1 METSQ
6 VQSVLPEGYILQ
18 APANTYRIEKTLG
31 MGGFGI
37 TYLATT
43 TVQFGNLKTTI
54 SVAIKEHFISDS
66 CERDTQTH
74 SIVYSNPVKNRVEG
88 SRRDF
93 IAEARRLQKVG
104 IEHPNIVKVNEVFET
119 NNTAYYVMEYLEGKS
134 LRAYVKQRGKLE
146 ENEMLALMRPIMSAV
161 RLLHEHYMTHLDIK
175 PDNIM
180 LTTDEH
186 GNARPVLIDFGL
198 SKHYGKDGRPTSTI
212 NTLGCSDGYAPVEQY
227 AGITTFSPS
236 ADIYA
241 LGATMLFCL
250 TDKDPKKS
258 VDFKEVDKEALL
270 NSLSL
275 TDDTRRMLLSA
286 LQMDASQ
293 RRFPTEKKADDT
305 DKGSGSKKKSGQT
318 VILEGTSGETH
329 HSSSWRSWLTAV
341 TTVLLSALWVSL
353 LLYLPRIPTYYIYY
367 QWTPYAEHLSYI
379 ILVIMVTGC
388 YLLPYCKLL
397 GTRKFPPVMLWIA
410 ISLLLLIPLFLFNM
424 GDEFLAFVDSWLIA
438 LGLLSFIKTQKYA
451 KLINIALYI
460 AGMAACI
467 FGIIATNISYRY

>member
-198 SKHYGKDGRPTSTI
+198 SKHYGKNNMPASPHSPRRPTSMPW
-212 NTLGCSDGYAPVEQY
+212 GQPCSSASR
-227 AGITTFSPS
+227 TKTRRSPS
-236 ADIYA
+236 TSRRWTKRHYSTHCR
-241 LGATMLFCL
+241 LL
-250 TDKDPKKS
+250 T
-258 VDFKEVDKEALL
+258 
-270 NSLSL
+270 
-275 TDDTRRMLLSA
+275 
-286 LQMDASQ
+286 
-293 RRFPTEKKADDT
+293 
-305 DKGSGSKKKSGQT
+305 
-318 VILEGTSGETH
+318 TH
-329 HSSSWRSWLTAV
+329 V
-341 TTVLLSALWVSL
+341 
-353 LLYLPRIPTYYIYY
+353 
-367 QWTPYAEHLSYI
+367 
-379 ILVIMVTGC
+379 
-388 YLLPYCKLL
+388 
-397 GTRKFPPVMLWIA
+397 
-410 ISLLLLIPLFLFNM
+410 
-424 GDEFLAFVDSWLIA
+424 
-438 LGLLSFIKTQKYA
+438 
-451 KLINIALYI
+451 
-460 AGMAACI
+460 ACC
-467 FGIIATNISYRY
+467 

>member
-1 METSQ
+1 
-6 VQSVLPEGYILQ
+6 
-18 APANTYRIEKTLG
+18 
-31 MGGFGI
+31 
-37 TYLATT
+37 
-43 TVQFGNLKTTI
+43 
-54 SVAIKEHFISDS
+54 
-66 CERDTQTH
+66 
-74 SIVYSNPVKNRVEG
+74 
-88 SRRDF
+88 
-93 IAEARRLQKVG
+93 
-104 IEHPNIVKVNEVFET
+104 
-119 NNTAYYVMEYLEGKS
+119 
-134 LRAYVKQRGKLE
+134 
-146 ENEMLALMRPIMSAV
+146 
-161 RLLHEHYMTHLDIK
+161 
-175 PDNIM
+175 
-180 LTTDEH
+180 
-186 GNARPVLIDFGL
+186 
-198 SKHYGKDGRPTSTI
+198 
-212 NTLGCSDGYAPVEQY
+212 
-227 AGITTFSPS
+227 
-236 ADIYA
+236 
-241 LGATMLFCL
+241 
-250 TDKDPKKS
+250 
-258 VDFKEVDKEALL
+258 
-270 NSLSL
+270 
-275 TDDTRRMLLSA
+275 MLLSA

-438 LGLLSFIKTQKYA
+438 LGLLSFIKTKKYA